1 MSVRCRTYA
10 LHLTLTASWQP
21 TRSGELFNCKHPDYR
36 AGLRRT
42 GRPPGAHSH
51 SIRLL
56 PAVRTKLPEA
66 AKMPAIKYFSN
77 LFLSIDVSVGSI
89 PTLSATQHTLRVKP
103 QFSGLPLCLAKAP
116 KIAR

>member
-1 MSVRCRTYA
+1 MSVRCQTYA
-10 LHLTLTASWQP
+10 LHLTLTASWLP

-66 AKMPAIKYFSN
+66 AVHDRQLGVRK
-77 LFLSIDVSVGSI
+77 
-89 PTLSATQHTLRVKP
+89 R
-103 QFSGLPLCLAKAP
+103 PLLM
-116 KIAR
+116 ARD